1 MFLNQLIMLMHGTEK
16 VRSALCC
23 TKDQIHC
30 GNCPFQGLNENCP
43 GRVLQNY
50 IDDAKKKIQEG

>member
-1 MFLNQLIMLMHGTEK
+1 MFLNQLVMLMYG
-16 VRSALCC
+16 
-23 TKDQIHC
+23 TKDIRAALGCEAHC
-30 GNCPFQGLNENCP
+30 GNCPFQGLNEKCP

>member
-1 MFLNQLIMLMHGTEK
+1 MFLNQLIILMYGTK
-16 VRSALCC
+16 DIRSALGCEA
-23 TKDQIHC
+23 HC